1 MDEKTFE
8 YLKYDHKS
16 QPFMHLIKLLS
27 LILNALFPD
36 WTDNVLCTAL
46 LIFL

>member
-16 QPFMHLIKLLS
+16 QPFMHLIKPLS
-27 LILNALFPD
+27 LISNALFPH
-36 WTDNVLCTAL
+36 WTDNVSCTAL
-46 LIFL
+46 IFL